1 MLAKTTLGNTGIN
14 VTKLGFGTL
23 VMGSL
28 QANLPPEEG
37 AKVIRRALVQGIS
50 FLDTAHV
57 YGSYEHIRQAKEG
70 WKQELVITTKTP
82 ASDYDK
88 AERHINHALEALD
101 VESLD
106 IMLMHAARAGEDV
119 FQERA
124 GAYQCLCD
132 YKQKGL
138 IKAIGVSTH
147 HAGTVRVAGSRDDV
161 DVIHP
166 LINMAGT
173 GILGGTVEDM
183 ASAIAAASL
192 NGKGIYAMKALAGG
206 SLLER
211 MDEAFKFVM
220 GLPGIDAVVVGM
232 VSEAEV
238 DMNCRIFRGE
248 AVHDKE
254 REVTVREKR
263 LKIVEV
269 YCKGCGRCVNACPN
283 GALSMVEGFGSHA
296 RIDLHDP
303 VSLRLIQVMCSS
315 VPKHEFTLGKDG
327 IRRAFHKRHNLAERK
342 LMNRSHSLPYRV
354 KRDLSDT
361 RHVSLIILTEACLA
375 GSYDQRSFCRI
386 PDDKPFP
393 CLGIPS

>member
-1 MLAKTTLGNTGIN
+1 MHNQYRIGIRCFQGLAESGGEHRRTGGILRRIFLLAQLWAGLVGGDKHFDADNNKTDLTDRRGGQFMLAKTTLGNTGIN

-23 VMGSL
+23 VMGPL
-28 QANLPPEEG
+28 QADLPPEEG
-37 AKVIRRALVQGIS
+37 AKVIRKALEKGIS

-57 YGSYEHIRQAKEG
+57 YGTYEHIRKAKEG
-70 WKQELVITTKTP
+70 WKQQLVIATKTP
-82 ASDYDK
+82 APDYEK

-106 IMLMHAARAGEDV
+106 IVLMHAARAGEDV

-124 GAYQCLCD
+124 GAYRCLRD

-147 HAGTVRVAGSRDDV
+147 NVGTVRVAGSRDDV

-166 LINMAGT
+166 LINVIGT
-173 GILGGTVEDM
+173 GILGGNVQDM
-183 ASAIAAASL
+183 ASAIKAASR

-220 GLPGIDAVVVGM
+220 GLPGVDAVVVGM

-248 AVHDKE
+248 AIHDKD
-254 REVTVREKR
+254 REATFRKKR

-283 GALSMVEGFGSHA
+283 GALSMVEGK
-296 RIDLHDP
+296 
-303 VSLRLIQVMCSS
+303 SS
-315 VPKHEFTLGKDG
+315 VDESKCLLCGYCTPACPEFA
-327 IRRAFHKRHNLAERK
+327 IR
-342 LMNRSHSLPYRV
+342 V
-354 KRDLSDT
+354 
-361 RHVSLIILTEACLA
+361 I
-375 GSYDQRSFCRI
+375 
-386 PDDKPFP
+386 
-393 CLGIPS
+393 